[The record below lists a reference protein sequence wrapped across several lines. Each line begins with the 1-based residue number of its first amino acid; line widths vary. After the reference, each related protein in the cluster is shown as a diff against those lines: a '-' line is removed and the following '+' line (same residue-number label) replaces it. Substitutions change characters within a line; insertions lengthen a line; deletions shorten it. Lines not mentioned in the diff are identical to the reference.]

1 MSDLSPFDHRPDA
14 ELSEWL
20 REALSAPDDPAFVA
34 RVMARVP
41 SQITRESSWDILGE
55 WSRPGLAAAAV
66 LVMLAGFGLG
76 GYFTGAPVDD
86 AGSTG
91 IAASRVFDPDTLLES
106 RDVPQVD
113 VNLVMVYEYER
124 QP

>member
-20 REALSAPDDPAFVA
+20 REALSAPDDQAFVA

-41 SQITRESSWDILGE
+41 ARIIRESSWDILGE

-76 GYFTGAPVDD
+76 GYFTAAPVDE
-86 AGSTG
+86 ASTG

-106 RDVPQVD
+106 PDVPQVD

-124 QP
+124 LP

>member
-14 ELSEWL
+14 ELGGWL
-20 REALSAPDDPAFVA
+20 RETLSGPDDGAFA
-34 RVMARVP
+34 ERVLARVP
-41 SQITRESSWDILGE
+41 AQMVRESWYDILGE
-55 WSRPGLAAAAV
+55 WARPGLAAAAV

-76 GYFTGAPVDD
+76 RYLAAPQSADE
-86 AGSTG
+86 AATG
-91 IAASRVFDPDTLLES
+91 IASAPAFDPDTLLDS